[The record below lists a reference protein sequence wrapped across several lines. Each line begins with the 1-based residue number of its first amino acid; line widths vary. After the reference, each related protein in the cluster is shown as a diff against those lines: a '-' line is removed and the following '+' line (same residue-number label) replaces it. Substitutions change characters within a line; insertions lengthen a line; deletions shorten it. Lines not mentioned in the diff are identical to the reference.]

1 MILTRVSLQEEL
13 EIRSDGTKKV
23 LRPTKMSLAR
33 VSVLRGDGEDEGL
46 PFIDDYIHTSEKV
59 VDYLTE
65 YSGINGKLIA
75 DADEGAALLIP
86 NARCRRRLGSDGIAT
101 YIGTIEDS
109 LQKAEITYVNVRNSL
124 IKL

>member
-1 MILTRVSLQEEL
+1 LSLIHLNSSLQQEEL

-33 VSVLRGDGEDEGL
+33 VSVLRGDGEDEGS

-65 YSGINGKLIA
+65 YSGINGVCPVVSA
-75 DADEGAALLIP
+75 CVA
-86 NARCRRRLGSDGIAT
+86 SF
-101 YIGTIEDS
+101 
-109 LQKAEITYVNVRNSL
+109 
-124 IKL
+124 

>member
-1 MILTRVSLQEEL
+1 MLIQVCLQEEL

-33 VSVLRGDGEDEGL
+33 VSVLRGDGDDEGL

-65 YSGINGKLIA
+65 YSGINGTL
-75 DADEGAALLIP
+75 
-86 NARCRRRLGSDGIAT
+86 T
-101 YIGTIEDS
+101 F
-109 LQKAEITYVNVRNSL
+109 
-124 IKL
+124 

>member
-65 YSGINGKLIA
+65 YSGINGTNLA
-75 DADEGAALLIP
+75 SE
-86 NARCRRRLGSDGIAT
+86 R
-101 YIGTIEDS
+101 E
-109 LQKAEITYVNVRNSL
+109 VSL
-124 IKL
+124 IRFSL